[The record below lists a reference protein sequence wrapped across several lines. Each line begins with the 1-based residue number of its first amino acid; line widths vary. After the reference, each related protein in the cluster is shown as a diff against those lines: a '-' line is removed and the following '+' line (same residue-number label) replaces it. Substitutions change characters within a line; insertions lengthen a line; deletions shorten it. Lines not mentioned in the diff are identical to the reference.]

1 MAVSSVKLRT
11 LYIMRILLEKTDE
24 RHVMSAADVGK
35 ALEGYGMSADRKTVY
50 SDIETLNEFGLD
62 IVQAKGTN
70 GGYYIGSREFELP
83 ELKLLVD
90 AVQASKFISRKKSKE
105 LIQKLEGLA
114 SEHDARQ
121 LQRNVF
127 IYNRPKT
134 GNETIYYNVDQ
145 IHAAILE
152 NRQIRY
158 QYAEWTIEKTL
169 KPRKGGA
176 FYTVS
181 PWALTWDNENYYLI
195 AYDDNA
201 DSIRHYRVDKM
212 QKASVTDRERT
223 GRDKF
228 RDFDL
233 AELAKKTF
241 SMYGGRD
248 EKVTLRC
255 SNELIGVVLDRFG
268 TDVMI
273 VPEEGGYFK
282 AHILVA
288 VSPQFFGWLTGI
300 GDKMHIDGPEHVRE
314 EYRKHMERILS
325 KYDGR
330 HWKKD
335 GCVV

>member
-1 MAVSSVKLRT
+1 M
-11 LYIMRILLEKTDE
+11 
-24 RHVMSAADVGK
+24 
-35 ALEGYGMSADRKTVY
+35 
-50 SDIETLNEFGLD
+50 
-62 IVQAKGTN
+62 
-70 GGYYIGSREFELP
+70 
-83 ELKLLVD
+83 
-90 AVQASKFISRKKSKE
+90 
-105 LIQKLEGLA
+105 
-114 SEHDARQ
+114 
-121 LQRNVF
+121 F

-145 IHAAILE
+145 IHAAILA

-223 GRDKF
+223 GKDKF

-255 SNELIGVVLDRFG
+255 GNELIGVVLDRFG

-282 AHILVA
+282 AHILVS

-330 HWKKD
+330 DWKKD

>member
-1 MAVSSVKLRT
+1 
-11 LYIMRILLEKTDE
+11 
-24 RHVMSAADVGK
+24 
-35 ALEGYGMSADRKTVY
+35 
-50 SDIETLNEFGLD
+50 
-62 IVQAKGTN
+62 
-70 GGYYIGSREFELP
+70 
-83 ELKLLVD
+83 
-90 AVQASKFISRKKSKE
+90 
-105 LIQKLEGLA
+105 
-114 SEHDARQ
+114 
-121 LQRNVF
+121 
-127 IYNRPKT
+127 
-134 GNETIYYNVDQ
+134 
-145 IHAAILE
+145 
-152 NRQIRY
+152 
-158 QYAEWTIEKTL
+158 
-169 KPRKGGA
+169 
-176 FYTVS
+176 
-181 PWALTWDNENYYLI
+181 
-195 AYDDNA
+195 
-201 DSIRHYRVDKM
+201 M

-223 GRDKF
+223 GKDKF

-255 SNELIGVVLDRFG
+255 GNELIGVVLDRFG

-330 HWKKD
+330 DWKKD